1 MKKNLMNAALLGL
14 LIATPACSFVSCKD
28 YDEDFKKVNSRLD
41 DLVAAKAQI
50 EKEIQSN
57 KTALETTNKKTAEIE
72 GKFSGYAT
80 KEELSAAKANLEK
93 LVADASATAAKLS
106 QLEAAKK
113 LIETNSD
120 DIKAIKSKLE
130 AVNSKAATFLTTADL
145 DKVAALP
152 AKVETQEKAIAEFE
166 KRVADLEAKGTPSGN
181 AAGNAAIADE
191 FKAELKK
198 LKEANY
204 QSDKQ
209 VEAAIKAALEKFE
222 KDKLPQALN
231 MLQTADVTS
240 LQLRPLFYSGGIEGI
255 ANMVFGHNL
264 FDVVDDADANGI
276 VTFTKD
282 AEITG
287 EDEVSYAEAEYNVN
301 PTDAKVVLDKANFH
315 FDNLRPETRSEQ
327 DGEGTVEVVGT
338 PTFKNGVLTVGF
350 RSTLPADEND
360 EINTVALFYTAP
372 AEGGKTARVVS
383 SDYARLL
390 DVNYE
395 NLQIGKTSEV
405 EEPNL
410 GVLLALPVLKDAN
423 PTETARIKDDRD
435 NRLTFEI
442 SNKGTDFPLAKHITT
457 YGDGNLDENN
467 YKWFQIDENADADG
481 FLKGAGFHYEYALVK
496 DGAKDKSVDAFDIN
510 KETGVV
516 KAKFDENHP
525 YQHVGKVAVV
535 RVTLVSD
542 QGRVASVGYFQV
554 KVALQPEVLTTL
566 SSNEKISFVCDADEV
581 LPAIRFSNKE
591 MVEKLG
597 NDWQKNW
604 EVLSDV
610 YTMNEGVAQKV
621 AQPQFKVSSDSE
633 GILVAD
639 LSRKKAGVNKL
650 GDSFVTYVKV
660 QNKANPNTF
669 FLVKLAWMPAEVQ
682 AAPSVTF
689 TGVPKDKAFTTGS
702 FHIHAD
708 IVSDITNGQHQ
719 KFEQDVNDLF
729 AGALVS
735 TIAKSEYPRV
745 GVYHK
750 WVFVEPRVKTAVG
763 SDGKTYKLGVDV
775 TNKYFTAT
783 NAGVTTN
790 VASITKEGVLKY
802 EDNAVAKA
810 LLSQYSAKQ
819 LEDGQ
824 TLTARIAYKT
834 YFSGCY
840 TEVPTKGV
848 NEFDVKF
855 IRPLNVVQ
863 KNIKT
868 FTDAYKL
875 EQNSGDLDLH
885 RVGFLTDWRD
895 YNVGGQDKQ
904 EQFFDTY
911 SAKVYLEPKDKW
923 LTDFGTKDDFKT
935 FKELNVKNNFDLEF
949 VSVTGNGH
957 ILAPTPQA
965 DGRLLMII
973 DKNHWVANMKYTT
986 KTANVAD
993 FKVLIPYTIEYKW
1006 GVLHGNFEV
1015 VVKGTINQP
1024 KPQQ

>member
-28 YDEDFKKVNSRLD
+28 YDEDFKKVNNRLD
-41 DLVAAKAQI
+41 DLAAAKAQI

-72 GKFSGYAT
+72 GKFSSYAT

-145 DKVAALP
+145 DKVTALP

-166 KRVADLEAKGTPSGN
+166 KRVAALEAKGTPSGN

-240 LQLRPLFYSGGIEGI
+240 LQLRPLYYSGGIEGI

-264 FDVVDDADANGI
+264 FDVVDHADANGI

-282 AEITG
+282 AEVAG
-287 EDEVSYAEAEYNVN
+287 EEQVSYAEAEYNVN
-301 PTDAKVVLDKANFH
+301 PTDAKVVLDKANFR
-315 FDNLRPETRSEQ
+315 FDNLRPETRSGQ
-327 DGEGTVEVVGT
+327 DDEGTVEVVGT

-350 RSTLPADEND
+350 KSTLPADENN

-395 NLQIGKTSEV
+395 SLQIGKTSKEEV
-405 EEPNL
+405 DDL
-410 GVLLALPVLKDAN
+410 GLLLALPTLKSADQA
-423 PTETARIKDDRD
+423 ESAAMKADRD
-435 NRLTFEI
+435 SRLTFEV
-442 SNKGTDFPLAKHITT
+442 SNKGADFPLAKHITT
-457 YGDGNLDENN
+457 YGDSNLDENQ
-467 YKWFQIDENADADG
+467 YAWYQIDENADADG

-496 DGAKDKSVDAFDIN
+496 EGAKDKSVDAFQIDP
-510 KETGVV
+510 KTGVV

-535 RVTLVSD
+535 RVTLVND
-542 QGRVASVGYFQV
+542 EGRVASVGYFQV

-566 SSNEKISFVCDADEV
+566 SSNQKISFVCDADES
-581 LPAIRFSNKE
+581 LAAIRFSNKE

-604 EVLSDV
+604 TVLSDV

-621 AQPQFKVSSDSE
+621 EKPQFKISTDSE
-633 GILVAD
+633 GVLVED
-639 LSRKKAGVNKL
+639 LSRKEAGVNKL
-650 GDSFVTYVKV
+650 GDSFETYVKV
-660 QNKANPNTF
+660 QNNANPNTF
-669 FLVKLAWMPAEVQ
+669 FLVKLAWKPAEVQ
-682 AAPSVTF
+682 PAPSVTF

-708 IVSDITNGQHQ
+708 IVNDITNGQHQ
-719 KFEQDVNDLF
+719 KFEQNVNDLF

-745 GVYHK
+745 DVYHK

-790 VASITKEGVLKY
+790 VAEITKDGLLTY
-802 EDNAVAKA
+802 LSNPVAKA
-810 LLSQYSAKQ
+810 LISKYSSKELA
-819 LEDGQ
+819 DGQ

-834 YFSGCY
+834 YFEGCY
-840 TEVPTKGV
+840 TEVPTNGV

-863 KNIKT
+863 KTIKT

-875 EQNSGDLDLH
+875 EQNSGDLNLH
-885 RVGFLTDWRD
+885 TVGFLTDWRD

-904 EQFFDTY
+904 EQFFNTY
-911 SAKVYLEPKDKW
+911 SAKVYIAPKDKW
-923 LTDFGTKDDFKT
+923 LTNFGTKDYKT
-935 FKELNVKNNFDLEF
+935 FKELNVVNNFELEF
-949 VSVTGNGH
+949 VTQTGGGH
-957 ILAPTPQA
+957 ISAPVAQP
-965 DGRLLMII
+965 DGRFLMTI
-973 DKNHWVANMKYTT
+973 DKDHWLANLKYIT

-993 FKVLIPYTIEYKW
+993 FSVLIPYTIEYKW

>member
-28 YDEDFKKVNSRLD
+28 YDEDFKKVNNRLD
-41 DLVAAKAQI
+41 DLAAAKAQI

-72 GKFSGYAT
+72 GKFSNYAT

-145 DKVAALP
+145 DKVTALP

-166 KRVADLEAKGTPSGN
+166 KRVAALEAKGTPSGN

-240 LQLRPLFYSGGIEGI
+240 LQLRPLYYSGGIEGI
-255 ANMVFGHNL
+255 ANMVFGYNL
-264 FDVVDDADANGI
+264 YDVVDEADANGI

-282 AEITG
+282 AVDAG

-301 PTDAKVVLDKANFH
+301 PADAKVVLDKANFR
-315 FDNLRPETRSEQ
+315 FDNLRPETRSQQ
-327 DGEGTVEVVGT
+327 DGTVEVVGT

-350 RSTLPADEND
+350 RSTLPADENN

-383 SDYARLL
+383 SDYARLI

-410 GVLLALPVLKDAN
+410 GVLLALPVLKETK
-423 PTETARIKDDRD
+423 PTGTADLKDDRD
-435 NRLTFEI
+435 RRLTFEI

-457 YGDGNLDENN
+457 YGDGNLDETK
-467 YKWFQIDENADADG
+467 YKWYQIDENADADG

-535 RVTLVSD
+535 RVPLVD
-542 QGRVASVGYFQV
+542 DEGHIASVGYFQV
-554 KVALQPEVLTTL
+554 KVALQPEALTTL
-566 SSNEKISFVCDADEV
+566 STNEKLSFVCDADEV

-597 NDWQKNW
+597 KDWQNNW
-604 EVLSDV
+604 EVLQEV

-621 AQPQFKVSSDSE
+621 AKPQFTISSDSE

-650 GDSFVTYVKV
+650 GDSFETYVKV
-660 QNKANPNTF
+660 QNKANSKTF
-669 FLVKLAWMPAEVQ
+669 FLVKLAWKPAEVQ

-689 TGVPKDKAFTTGS
+689 TGVPKDKVFSTGS

-708 IVSDITNGQHQ
+708 IVANVGTDKHQ
-719 KFEQDVNDLF
+719 KFEQNVKDLF
-729 AGALVS
+729 AGELVS

-745 GVYHK
+745 SVYHK

-775 TNKYFTAT
+775 TKQKFTAT
-783 NAGVTTN
+783 NAGVTTP
-790 VASITKEGVLKY
+790 VASITNEGLLKY
-802 EDNAVAKA
+802 EENDVAKA

-819 LEDGQ
+819 LADGE

-834 YFSGCY
+834 YFNGCY

-863 KNIKT
+863 KNLKT
-868 FTDAYKL
+868 FTDAHKL
-875 EQNSGDLDLH
+875 VQESGDLDLH
-885 RVGFLTDWRD
+885 KLGFLTDWRD
-895 YNVGGQDKQ
+895 YNLGQNDKQ
-904 EQFFDTY
+904 EQLFDTY
-911 SAKVYLEPKDKW
+911 SAKLYVAPKDQW
-923 LTDFGTKDDFKT
+923 LTNFGTEDYKT
-935 FKELNVKNNFDLEF
+935 FKELKVDNNFELDFE
-949 VSVTGNGH
+949 TKGGAGH
-957 ILAPTPQA
+957 IQAPTKLA
-965 DGRLLMII
+965 DNRLLMTI
-973 DKNHWVANMKYTT
+973 DKMHWLANLKYTT

-993 FKVLIPYTIEYKW
+993 FSVLIPYTVEYKW

>member
-28 YDEDFKKVNSRLD
+28 YDEDFKKVNNRLD
-41 DLVAAKAQI
+41 DLAAAKAQI

-72 GKFSGYAT
+72 GKFSSYAT

-145 DKVAALP
+145 DKVTALP

-166 KRVADLEAKGTPSGN
+166 KRVAALEAKGTPSGN

-240 LQLRPLFYSGGIEGI
+240 LQLRPLYYSGGIEGI

-264 FDVVDDADANGI
+264 YDVVDNADANGI

-282 AEITG
+282 AEDVG

-301 PTDAKVVLDKANFH
+301 PTDAKVILDKANFH
-315 FDNLRPETRSEQ
+315 FDNLRPETRSGQ
-327 DGEGTVEVVGT
+327 GDKGTVEVVGT

-350 RSTLPADEND
+350 KSTLPADEND

-390 DVNYE
+390 DVNYQ
-395 NLQIGKTSEV
+395 NLQIGKTSDVEV
-405 EEPNL
+405 PDL
-410 GVLLALPVLKDAN
+410 GALLALPALKGGDDTQA
-423 PTETARIKDDRD
+423 ASLKADRD
-435 NRLTFEI
+435 SRLTFEV

-457 YGDGNLDENN
+457 YGDGDLDEND
-467 YKWFQIDENADADG
+467 YKWFQIDENAAADG

-496 DGAKDKSVDAFDIN
+496 DGAKDKSVDAFEIN

-535 RVTLVSD
+535 RVTLVND
-542 QGRVASVGYFQV
+542 EGRVASVGYFQV

-566 SSNEKISFVCDADEV
+566 SSNEKLSFVCDADEV

-591 MVEKLG
+591 MVDKLG
-597 NDWQKNW
+597 KDWQNNW
-604 EVLSDV
+604 DVLQEV

-621 AQPQFKVSSDSE
+621 AKPQFTISSDSE

-639 LSRKKAGVNKL
+639 LSRKEAGVNKL
-650 GDSFVTYVKV
+650 GDSFETYVKV

-669 FLVKLAWMPAEVQ
+669 FLVKLAWKPAEVQ
-682 AAPSVTF
+682 PAPSVTF

-708 IVSDITNGQHQ
+708 IVNDITNGQHQ

-745 GVYHK
+745 DVYHK

-790 VASITKEGVLKY
+790 VASITKDGVLKY
-802 EDNAVAKA
+802 EDNDVAKA

-904 EQFFDTY
+904 EQFFNTY

-949 VSVTGNGH
+949 VSVSGNGH
-957 ILAPTPQA
+957 IPAPAALA
-965 DGRLLMII
+965 DGRLLMTI

>member
-28 YDEDFKKVNSRLD
+28 YDEDFKKVNNRLD
-41 DLVAAKAQI
+41 DLAAAKAQI

-72 GKFSGYAT
+72 GKFSSYAT

-113 LIETNSD
+113 LIETNSE

-130 AVNSKAATFLTTADL
+130 AVNSKAATFLKTADL

-166 KRVADLEAKGTPSGN
+166 KRIAALEAKGTPSGN
-181 AAGNAAIADE
+181 AAVADE

-255 ANMVFGHNL
+255 ANMVFGYNL
-264 FDVVDDADANGI
+264 YDVVDDADANGI

-282 AEITG
+282 VVDAG

-327 DGEGTVEVVGT
+327 DDEGTVEVVGT

-383 SDYARLL
+383 SDYARLIN
-390 DVNYE
+390 VNYE

-410 GVLLALPVLKDAN
+410 GVLLALPVLKGDNPSDASQL
-423 PTETARIKDDRD
+423 KDDRD
-435 NRLTFEI
+435 ERLTFEV

-457 YGDGNLDENN
+457 YGDGDLDETK
-467 YKWFQIDENADADG
+467 YKWFQIDENAAADG

-535 RVTLVSD
+535 RVTLVD
-542 QGRVASVGYFQV
+542 DNGRVASVGYFQV

-566 SSNEKISFVCDADEV
+566 SSNEKLSFVCDADEV

-591 MVEKLG
+591 MVDKLG

-604 EVLSDV
+604 EVKPDV

-621 AQPQFKVSSDSE
+621 AKPQFKVSSDSE
-633 GILVAD
+633 GVLVED
-639 LSRKKAGVNKL
+639 LSRKEAGVNKL
-650 GDSFVTYVKV
+650 GDSFDTYVKV
-660 QNKANPNTF
+660 ENKANPNTF
-669 FLVKLAWMPAEVQ
+669 FLVKLAWKPAEVQ

-689 TGVPKDKAFTTGS
+689 TGVPKDKVFSTGS

-708 IVSDITNGQHQ
+708 IVANVGTGTHQ
-719 KFEQDVNDLF
+719 KFEQNVNDLF
-729 AGALVS
+729 AGELVS

-745 GVYHK
+745 DVYHK

-775 TNKYFTAT
+775 SNKYFTAT

-790 VASITKEGVLKY
+790 VASITKDGLLQY

-810 LLSQYSAKQ
+810 LLSQYGAKQ
-819 LEDGQ
+819 LADGQ

-834 YFSGCY
+834 YFNGCY
-840 TEVPTKGV
+840 TEVPTKGN

-863 KNIKT
+863 KNLKT
-868 FTDAYKL
+868 FTDAHKL
-875 EQNSGDLDLH
+875 VQESGDLDLH
-885 RVGFLTDWRD
+885 KLGFLTDWRD
-895 YNVGGQDKQ
+895 YNLGQNDKQ
-904 EQFFDTY
+904 EQLFNTY
-911 SAKVYLEPKDKW
+911 SANLYVAPKDQW
-923 LTDFGTKDDFKT
+923 LTNFGTEDYKT
-935 FKELNVKNNFDLEF
+935 FKELNVANNFELDFETK
-949 VSVTGNGH
+949 SGGGH
-957 ILAPTPQA
+957 IPAPARQA
-965 DGRLLMII
+965 DGRLLMMI
-973 DKNHWVANMKYTT
+973 DKDHWLANLKYTT

-993 FKVLIPYTIEYKW
+993 FSVLIPYTVEYKW

>member
-28 YDEDFKKVNSRLD
+28 YDEDFKKVNNRLD
-41 DLVAAKAQI
+41 DLAAAKAQI

-72 GKFSGYAT
+72 GKFSSYAT

-145 DKVAALP
+145 DKVTALP

-166 KRVADLEAKGTPSGN
+166 KRVAALEAKGTPSGN

-240 LQLRPLFYSGGIEGI
+240 LQLRPLYYSGGIEGI

-264 FDVVDDADANGI
+264 YDVVDNADANGI

-282 AEITG
+282 AEDVG

-301 PTDAKVVLDKANFH
+301 PTDAKVILDKANFH
-315 FDNLRPETRSEQ
+315 FDNLRPETRSGQ
-327 DGEGTVEVVGT
+327 GDNGTVEVVGT

-350 RSTLPADEND
+350 KSTLPADEND

-390 DVNYE
+390 DVNYQ
-395 NLQIGKTSEV
+395 NLQIGKTSDVEV
-405 EEPNL
+405 PDL
-410 GVLLALPVLKDAN
+410 GALLALPALKGGDDTQA
-423 PTETARIKDDRD
+423 ASLKADRD
-435 NRLTFEI
+435 SRLTFEV

-457 YGDGNLDENN
+457 YGDGNLDETQ
-467 YKWFQIDENADADG
+467 YDWHQIDENADTDG

-535 RVTLVSD
+535 RVTLVND
-542 QGRVASVGYFQV
+542 EGQVASVGYFQV
-554 KVALQPEVLTTL
+554 KVALQAEVLTTL
-566 SSNEKISFVCDADEV
+566 SADMKITFACDADEV
-581 LPAIRFSNKE
+581 FVPIRFSNKE

-597 NDWQKNW
+597 SDWEKNW
-604 EVLSDV
+604 QVVQNEA
-610 YTMNEGVAQKV
+610 YTMVEGVAKKV
-621 AQPQFKVSSDSE
+621 EKPNFKITSDSN
-633 GILVAD
+633 GILVEE
-639 LSRKKAGVNKL
+639 LKRKYAGVNKV
-650 GDSFVTYVKV
+650 GDTFETYAKV
-660 QNKANPNTF
+660 VNKANPKSF
-669 FLVKLAWMPAEVQ
+669 FLVKLSWKPTEVQ
-682 AAPSVTF
+682 ASPSVNF
-689 TGVPKDKAFTTGS
+689 TATPKDKLFTTGS

-708 IVSDITNGQHQ
+708 IVADVLNDKHQ
-719 KFEQDVNDLF
+719 KFEQNVNNLF
-729 AGALVS
+729 AGELVS
-735 TIAKSEYPRV
+735 TISKAEYPKV
-745 GVYHK
+745 NVYHK
-750 WVFVEPRVKTAVG
+750 WIFVEPRVKTAVG

-775 TNKYFTAT
+775 TNKFFTAT
-783 NAGVTTN
+783 NGGVTTN
-790 VASITKEGVLKY
+790 VAEITKDGLLTY
-802 EDNAVAKA
+802 LSNPVAKA
-810 LLSQYSAKQ
+810 LISKYSSKELA
-819 LEDGQ
+819 DGQ

-848 NEFDVKF
+848 NEYDVKF
-855 IRPLNVVQ
+855 IRPLNVAQ
-863 KNIKT
+863 KTIKT
-868 FTDAYKL
+868 FTDAHKL
-875 EQNSGDLDLH
+875 VQESGDLDLH
-885 RVGFLTDWRD
+885 KVGMLTDWRD

-911 SAKVYLEPKDKW
+911 STKVYVAPKDQW
-923 LTDFGTKDDFKT
+923 LTNFGTKDYKT
-935 FKELNVKNNFDLEF
+935 FKELNVANNFELDF
-949 VSVTGNGH
+949 VTVNGGGH
-957 ILAPTPQA
+957 IPAPVAQP
-965 DGRLLMII
+965 DGRLLMQI
-973 DKNHWVANMKYTT
+973 DKLHWLANMKYTT

-993 FKVLIPYTIEYKW
+993 FTVLIPYTIEYIW
-1006 GVLHGNFEV
+1006 GELHGNLEV

>member
-1 MKKNLMNAALLGL
+1 MNAALLGL

-28 YDEDFKKVNSRLD
+28 YDDDFNKVNNRLN
-41 DLVAAKAQI
+41 DLAAAKAQI

-57 KTALETTNKKTAEIE
+57 KTALETANKKTAEIE
-72 GKFSGYAT
+72 GKFSNYAT

-113 LIETNSD
+113 LIETNSE

-145 DKVAALP
+145 DKIAALP
-152 AKVETQEKAIAEFE
+152 AKVETQEKALAEYE
-166 KRVADLEAKGTPSGN
+166 KRVAALEAKGTSPGN
-181 AAGNAAIADE
+181 VAGAEE

-240 LQLRPLFYSGGIEGI
+240 LQLRPLYYSGGIEGI
-255 ANMVFGHNL
+255 ANMVFGHSL
-264 FDVVDDADANGI
+264 YDVVDHADENGI

-282 AEITG
+282 AEVAG

-301 PTDAKVVLDKANFH
+301 PTDAKVVLDKANFR
-315 FDNLRPETRSEQ
+315 FDNLRPQTRSEQ
-327 DGEGTVEVVGT
+327 DDEGTVEVVGT

-350 RSTLPADEND
+350 RSTLPEDGVD

-390 DVNYE
+390 DVKYE
-395 NLQIGKTSEV
+395 KLQIGKTSEV
-405 EEPNL
+405 KVPDL
-410 GVLLALPVLKDAN
+410 KTLLALHVLKGNDQGDA
-423 PTETARIKDDRD
+423 ADLKDDRD
-435 NRLTFEI
+435 VRLTFEV

-457 YGDGNLDENN
+457 YGNN
-467 YKWFQIDENADADG
+467 ELHEWYQIDENADADG

-496 DGAKDKSVDAFDIN
+496 DGANDKSVDAFQID
-510 KETGVV
+510 KKTGVV

-535 RVTLVSD
+535 RVTLIND
-542 QGRVASVGYFQV
+542 EGQVASVGYFQV

-566 SSNEKISFVCDADEV
+566 SSNQKISFVCDADES
-581 LPAIRFSNKE
+581 LAAIRFSNKE

-597 NDWQKNW
+597 NDWQNNW
-604 EVLSDV
+604 NVLSEV

-621 AQPQFKVSSDSE
+621 EQPQFKISSDSE
-633 GILVAD
+633 GILVED
-639 LSRKKAGVNKL
+639 LSRKEAGVNKL
-650 GDSFVTYVKV
+650 GDSFETYVKV
-660 QNKANPNTF
+660 QNQVNPMTF
-669 FLVKLAWMPAEVQ
+669 FLVKLAWKPAEVQ
-682 AAPSVTF
+682 PAPSVTF

-708 IVSDITNGQHQ
+708 IVSDITNGKHQ
-719 KFEQDVNDLF
+719 KFEQNVNDLF
-729 AGALVS
+729 AGSLVS

-750 WVFVEPRVKTAVG
+750 WVFVEPRVKTAIG
-763 SDGKTYKLGVDV
+763 SDGKTYKLGVDIS
-775 TNKYFTAT
+775 NQYFTAT
-783 NAGVTTN
+783 NAGVTTK
-790 VASITKEGVLKY
+790 VASIIDGVLKY
-802 EDNAVAKA
+802 EENDVAKA

-834 YFSGCY
+834 YFTGCY

-855 IRPLNVVQ
+855 LRPLNVVQ

-875 EQNSGDLDLH
+875 DQESGDLNLH

-911 SAKVYLEPKDKW
+911 SVNVYLEPKDKW
-923 LTDFGTKDDFKT
+923 LTDFGTKDNFKT
-935 FKELNVKNNFDLEF
+935 FKELNVKKNFDLDF
-949 VSVTGNGH
+949 VTVGSKGH
-957 ILAPTPQA
+957 ILAPVVQA
-965 DGRLLMII
+965 DGRLLMTI
-973 DKNHWVANMKYTT
+973 DKDHWLANMKYTT

-1006 GVLHGNFEV
+1006 GILHGNFEV

>member
-28 YDEDFKKVNSRLD
+28 YDEDFKKVNNRLD
-41 DLVAAKAQI
+41 DLAAAKAQI

-72 GKFSGYAT
+72 GKFSNYAT

-113 LIETNSD
+113 LIETNSE

-130 AVNSKAATFLTTADL
+130 AVNSKAATFLKTADL

-166 KRVADLEAKGTPSGN
+166 KRVAALEAKGTPSGN

-240 LQLRPLFYSGGIEGI
+240 LQLRPLYYSGGIEGI

-264 FDVVDDADANGI
+264 YDVVDNADANGI

-282 AEITG
+282 AEDVG

-301 PTDAKVVLDKANFH
+301 PTDAKVILDKANFH
-315 FDNLRPETRSEQ
+315 FDNLRPETRSGQ
-327 DGEGTVEVVGT
+327 GDKGTVEVVGT

-350 RSTLPADEND
+350 KSTLPADEND

-395 NLQIGKTSEV
+395 NLQIGKTSEAEV
-405 EEPNL
+405 PDL
-410 GVLLALPVLKDAN
+410 GVLLALPVLKGDNSADAA
-423 PTETARIKDDRD
+423 TFKGDRD
-435 NRLTFEI
+435 KRLTFEV

-457 YGDGNLDENN
+457 YGDGNLDESQ
-467 YKWFQIDENADADG
+467 YVWYQIDENAAADG

-535 RVTLVSD
+535 RVTLVND
-542 QGRVASVGYFQV
+542 NGRVASVGYFQV

-566 SSNEKISFVCDADEV
+566 SSNEKLSFVCDADEV

-591 MVEKLG
+591 MVDKLG

-604 EVLSDV
+604 EVKPDV

-621 AQPQFKVSSDSE
+621 AKPQFKVSSDSE

-639 LSRKKAGVNKL
+639 LSRKEAGVNKL
-650 GDSFVTYVKV
+650 GDSFDTYVKV
-660 QNKANPNTF
+660 ENKANPNTF
-669 FLVKLAWMPAEVQ
+669 FLVKLAWKPAEVQ

-689 TGVPKDKAFTTGS
+689 TGVPKDKVFSTGS

-708 IVSDITNGQHQ
+708 IVANVGTDTHQ
-719 KFEQDVNDLF
+719 KFEQNVNDLF
-729 AGALVS
+729 AGELVS

-745 GVYHK
+745 DVYHK

-775 TNKYFTAT
+775 SNKYFTAT

-790 VASITKEGVLKY
+790 VASITKDGLLRY

-810 LLSQYSAKQ
+810 LLSQYGAKQ
-819 LEDGQ
+819 LADGQ

-834 YFSGCY
+834 YFNGCY
-840 TEVPTKGV
+840 TEVPTKGN

-863 KNIKT
+863 KNLKT
-868 FTDAYKL
+868 FTDAHKL
-875 EQNSGDLDLH
+875 VQESGDLDLH
-885 RVGFLTDWRD
+885 KLGFLTDWRD
-895 YNVGGQDKQ
+895 YNLGQNDKQ
-904 EQFFDTY
+904 EQLFNTY
-911 SAKVYLEPKDKW
+911 SAKLYVAPKDQW
-923 LTDFGTKDDFKT
+923 LTNFGTEDYKT
-935 FKELNVKNNFDLEF
+935 FKELNVANNFELDFETK
-949 VSVTGNGH
+949 SGSGH
-957 ILAPTPQA
+957 IPVPTKQP
-965 DGRLLMII
+965 DGRLLMTI
-973 DKNHWVANMKYTT
+973 DKEHWLANLKYTT

-993 FKVLIPYTIEYKW
+993 FSVLIPYTIEYKW

>member
-1 MKKNLMNAALLGL
+1 MNAALLGL

-28 YDEDFKKVNSRLD
+28 YDEDFKKVNNRLD
-41 DLVAAKAQI
+41 DLAAAKAQI

-72 GKFSGYAT
+72 GKFSSYAT

-93 LVADASATAAKLS
+93 LIADASATAAKLS

-166 KRVADLEAKGTPSGN
+166 KRVAKLEAKGTPSGN

-282 AEITG
+282 AEIAG

-315 FDNLRPETRSEQ
+315 FDNLRPETRSEK
-327 DGEGTVEVVGT
+327 DEDEEGTVEVVGT

-350 RSTLPADEND
+350 RSTLPADGID

-372 AEGGKTARVVS
+372 AEDGKTARVVS
-383 SDYARLL
+383 SDYAHLF

-395 NLQIGKTSEV
+395 NLQVGKTSDVEV
-405 EEPNL
+405 SDL
-410 GVLLALPVLKDAN
+410 GALLALPALKGNDDTQA
-423 PTETARIKDDRD
+423 AFLKADRD
-435 NRLTFEI
+435 SRFTFEV

-457 YGDGNLDENN
+457 YGDGDLDENN
-467 YKWFQIDENADADG
+467 YKWFQIDENAAADG

-535 RVTLVSD
+535 RVTLVND
-542 QGRVASVGYFQV
+542 EGRVASVGYFQV

-689 TGVPKDKAFTTGS
+689 TGVPKDKVFSTGS
-702 FHIHAD
+702 FLIHAD
-708 IVSDITNGQHQ
+708 IVANVGADKHQ
-719 KFEQDVNDLF
+719 KFEQNVKDLF
-729 AGALVS
+729 AGELVS

-745 GVYHK
+745 DVYHK

-775 TNKYFTAT
+775 TKQKFTAT

-790 VASITKEGVLKY
+790 VASITDEGLLKY
-802 EDNAVAKA
+802 EENPVAKA
-810 LLSQYSAKQ
+810 LLSQYGAKQ

-834 YFSGCY
+834 YFKGCY
-840 TEVPTKGV
+840 TEVPTKGN

-863 KNIKT
+863 KNLKT
-868 FTDAYKL
+868 FTDAHKL
-875 EQNSGDLDLH
+875 VQESGDLDLH
-885 RVGFLTDWRD
+885 KLGFLTDWRD
-895 YNVGGQDKQ
+895 YNLGQNDKQ
-904 EQFFDTY
+904 EQLFDTY
-911 SAKVYLEPKDKW
+911 SAKLYVAPKDQW
-923 LTDFGTKDDFKT
+923 LTNFGTEDYKT
-935 FKELNVKNNFDLEF
+935 FKELKVDNNFELNFE
-949 VSVTGNGH
+949 TKAGNGH
-957 ILAPTPQA
+957 IPIPTPQH
-965 DGRLLMII
+965 DGRLLMQI
-973 DKNHWVANMKYTT
+973 DKNHWLANLKYTT

-993 FKVLIPYTIEYKW
+993 FSVLIPYTVEYKW

>member
-28 YDEDFKKVNSRLD
+28 YDEDFKKVNNRLD
-41 DLVAAKAQI
+41 DLAAAKAQI

-72 GKFSGYAT
+72 GKFSSYAT

-145 DKVAALP
+145 DKVTALP

-166 KRVADLEAKGTPSGN
+166 KRVAALEAKGTPSGN

-209 VEAAIKAALEKFE
+209 VETAIKAALEKFE

-240 LQLRPLFYSGGIEGI
+240 LQLRPLYYSGGIEGI

-264 FDVVDDADANGI
+264 YDVVDNADANGI

-282 AEITG
+282 AEDVG

-301 PTDAKVVLDKANFH
+301 PTDAKVILDKANFH
-315 FDNLRPETRSEQ
+315 FDNLRPETRSGQ
-327 DGEGTVEVVGT
+327 GDKGTVEVVGT

-350 RSTLPADEND
+350 KSTLPADEND

-390 DVNYE
+390 DVNYQ
-395 NLQIGKTSEV
+395 NLQIGKTSDVEV
-405 EEPNL
+405 PDL
-410 GVLLALPVLKDAN
+410 GALLALPALKGGDDTQA
-423 PTETARIKDDRD
+423 ASLKADRD
-435 NRLTFEI
+435 SRLTFEV

-496 DGAKDKSVDAFDIN
+496 DGAKDKSVDAFEIN

-535 RVTLVSD
+535 RVTLVND
-542 QGRVASVGYFQV
+542 EGQVASVGYFQV

-633 GILVAD
+633 GLLVAD

-660 QNKANPNTF
+660 QNKANLNTF

-689 TGVPKDKAFTTGS
+689 TGVPKDKVFSTGS
-702 FHIHAD
+702 FLIHAD
-708 IVSDITNGQHQ
+708 IVANVVTDVHQ
-719 KFEQDVNDLF
+719 KFEQDVKDLF
-729 AGALVS
+729 AGELVS

-745 GVYHK
+745 DVYHK

-775 TNKYFTAT
+775 TNQKFTAT
-783 NAGVTTN
+783 NAGVTTP
-790 VASITKEGVLKY
+790 VASITKEGVLTY

-834 YFSGCY
+834 YFKGCY
-840 TEVPTKGV
+840 TEVPTKGN

-863 KNIKT
+863 KNLKT
-868 FTDAYKL
+868 FTDAHKL
-875 EQNSGDLDLH
+875 VQESGDLDLH
-885 RVGFLTDWRD
+885 KLGFLTDWRD
-895 YNVGGQDKQ
+895 YNLGQNDKQ
-904 EQFFDTY
+904 EQLFNTY
-911 SAKVYLEPKDKW
+911 SAQLYVAPKDQW
-923 LTDFGTKDDFKT
+923 LTNFGTEDYKT
-935 FKELNVKNNFDLEF
+935 FKELNVANNFALDFE
-949 VSVTGNGH
+949 TKQGGGH
-957 ILAPTPQA
+957 IAAPAKQA
-965 DGRLLMII
+965 DGRLLMTI
-973 DKNHWVANMKYTT
+973 DKDHWLANLKYTT

-993 FKVLIPYTIEYKW
+993 FSVLIPYTVEYKW